1 MDARSDSA
9 LNNTVETIRFTPN
22 NNVDI
27 PAAFQDVE
35 VQLRA
40 AIQRLLQQHRNI
52 RGYITSNVT
61 FSRVNDGQV
70 IYHQQLFR
78 SRIQVL
84 SNEIDIEDT
93 LAEMMREIFERSQDF
108 QAQGSGWSL
117 VSVDN
122 IELHMAQYKPLDA
135 SSYIRLP
142 KEIELTKAV
151 LNIQNEDNKCIVW
164 AILAFLH
171 PVNSKDNPKRVT
183 KYQPYEHELNC
194 TGVSF
199 PTPLKD
205 IKKIEQQNNI
215 SIHVFGYDVKEKV
228 YPLLLSKK
236 VIQDRHI
243 NLLLIGDGENRHY
256 CLIRTFSRLMN
267 QRTKHKGSQFFCY
280 NCLHSFSSHKTLEK
294 HVELCYKQNS
304 QATKLPENDK
314 DKEVSFN
321 GLQKQLPVPFVIY
334 ADLESYTE
342 KIDHCLPDPTRSS
355 TTEYQ
360 RHTPSG
366 FFYMMVSTVDGH
378 TKRTV
383 LYRGPN
389 GIETFFERSSL
400 SYRRIQLNKPYSC
413 NCCAHAT
420 YTRRN
425 RT

>member
-1 MDARSDSA
+1 MAGKRSQPTDRRPRSGDQHAPDSNHHPPVDHAHRLHGNHSQPADRRPRSGDQHEPDGNHHPLDYHAHQPHDSQTQPANRRRPNGDHPHPNDNQHEVNDSQPVDARSDSA

-84 SNEIDIEDT
+84 SNEIDIEDA

-267 QRTKHKGSQFFCY
+267 QRTKHK
-280 NCLHSFSSHKTLEK
+280 
-294 HVELCYKQNS
+294 
-304 QATKLPENDK
+304 
-314 DKEVSFN
+314 
-321 GLQKQLPVPFVIY
+321 
-334 ADLESYTE
+334 
-342 KIDHCLPDPTRSS
+342 
-355 TTEYQ
+355 
-360 RHTPSG
+360 
-366 FFYMMVSTVDGH
+366 
-378 TKRTV
+378 
-383 LYRGPN
+383 
-389 GIETFFERSSL
+389 
-400 SYRRIQLNKPYSC
+400 
-413 NCCAHAT
+413 
-420 YTRRN
+420 
-425 RT
+425 